1 MENFDAP
8 WDDSY
13 EIDPE
18 IWLQALLAMTS
29 NKDDKERLV
38 KGIAGKTG
46 LVPEKVEL
54 LIDCTIEFMA
64 NKARSN

>member
-8 WDDSY
+8 WDETQ

-29 NKDDKERLV
+29 NKWQKERMIERIV
-38 KGIAGKTG
+38 RKTG
-46 LVPEKVEL
+46 LPPEKAEAA
-54 LIDCTIEFMA
+54 IAFMIEFMA

>member
-8 WDDSY
+8 WDDNY

-29 NKDDKERLV
+29 NKDEKERLV
-38 KGIAGKTG
+38 MGISNNTR
-46 LVPEKVEL
+46 VPPEQVEL
-54 LIDCTIEFMA
+54 LIDCTIKFMA
-64 NKARSN
+64 NRARCN

>member
-8 WDDSY
+8 FDDNY

-18 IWLQALLAMTS
+18 VWFQALLAMTS
-29 NKDDKERLV
+29 DRVYKEKV
-38 KGIAGKTG
+38 VAGIAQKTG
-46 LVPEKVEL
+46 LSPEKVEV
-54 LIDCTIEFMA
+54 IIAYTMEFMA

>member
-8 WDDSY
+8 WDDNY

-29 NKDDKERLV
+29 NKAEKERLI
-38 KGIAGKTG
+38 KSIAKNTG
-46 LVPEKVEL
+46 LPPGDVEL
-54 LIDCTIEFMA
+54 IIAATIKFMA
-64 NKARSN
+64 NRARSN

>member
-8 WDDSY
+8 WDDNY

-29 NKDDKERLV
+29 NKDDKEKLV
-38 KGIAGKTG
+38 KGIACKTG